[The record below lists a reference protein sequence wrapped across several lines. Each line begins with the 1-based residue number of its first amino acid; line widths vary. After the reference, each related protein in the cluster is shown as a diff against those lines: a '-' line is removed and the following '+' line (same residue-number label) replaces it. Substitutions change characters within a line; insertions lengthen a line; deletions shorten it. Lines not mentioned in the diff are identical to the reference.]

1 MISASQIKSL
11 RDKTSLSIS
20 ACKKALEESVGD
32 ETKALEYLK
41 TAGEKIAV
49 KKSERNLG
57 AGIVASY
64 IHSNGAM
71 GSLVALATETDFV
84 AKNSDFRLL
93 ADDLAMQI
101 AAAMPADNTELLAQF
116 FIK

>member
-57 AGIVASY
+57 AGIV
-64 IHSNGAM
+64 M
-71 GSLVALATETDFV
+71 LVPAFVGVQIIILGIFGQSVGQFDFIV
-84 AKNSDFRLL
+84 ISPFH
-93 ADDLAMQI
+93 
-101 AAAMPADNTELLAQF
+101 QF
-116 FIK
+116 FQI